1 VKFFF
6 DNCISPNIVE
16 ALRRLEGRPH
26 ELVALRERFDADTE
40 DPVWI
45 NALGQEGD
53 WIIISGDPRISRGRA
68 EKAAWL
74 ESRLTAF
81 FCGDAWQ
88 NRRLMLQASE
98 LLGWW
103 DDIVDFSRTATPGAG
118 FLMEFRTKKPVQIY
132 PVSERA
138 ERRRKKKK

>member
-1 VKFFF
+1 MKFFF

-16 ALRRLEGRPH
+16 ALRHLEGRAH
-26 ELVALRERFDADTE
+26 EIVALRERFDPKTD
-40 DPVWI
+40 DPIWI
-45 NALGQEGD
+45 NALGQEGN
-53 WIIISGDPRISRGRA
+53 WVIISGDPRISRGRA

-103 DDIVDFSRTATPGAG
+103 DDIVEFSKTAAAGAG

-132 PVSERA
+132 PVSERS
-138 ERRRKKKK
+138 EKRKKKKK